1 MVRINFNLSSLN
13 EVQRN
18 AVTRTEGPVLILA
31 GAGSGKTRTL
41 IYRLAWLLFEKNVN
55 PEQILAVTFTNKA
68 ASEMRNRIEQ
78 IAGGTVRNLWLGTF
92 HSIFARLLRRECT
105 HLGYEPNFSIY
116 DTDDSSRALKKVL
129 SSHGIPQQLNREKI
143 ILNKIS
149 RAKNKFIK
157 PNQINTA
164 DLDLIDQDLP
174 QIYQQYEIH
183 LKKNNAMDFDDLLIK
198 PLDLFFQHPDVLE
211 KYTTQFKY
219 ILVDEYQDTNHAQ
232 YLLVKNLTGKHHNI
246 CVVGDEDQSI
256 YGWRGADIQNILSFN
271 RDFPEAAVFKLE
283 ENYRSTRI
291 ILSAA
296 NALVNNNT
304 DRLGKTMF
312 SNRSEGEKISF
323 TASPDPDQEAQK
335 IIEMIHDEIF
345 SKKRSFKDIAILYR
359 TNAQSRAL
367 EDAMRR
373 NNINYTVIG
382 NLKFYDRKE
391 IKDLV
396 SYLRLVVNPAD
407 SVALKRIINFPLRG
421 VGETTVS
428 KIEKFSEMEGIT
440 LFDGLIRVREISTIS
455 ETMGQKV
462 IGFHEL
468 ISKFVD
474 LQNKISAGELVRTL
488 AAECGLMHHYKTE
501 YDQYESENRVANL
514 QEFMDSI
521 DDFSEAQEA
530 QGQEA
535 RLNVFLQQVS
545 LTTDVDSYSEDQNSV
560 TLMTLHSAKGLE
572 FPVVFVTGLEN
583 GLIPMHRPES
593 TMTELEEERRL
604 LYVGMTRAQEKL
616 HLSMAMVRRRQNK
629 FKESELSPFYLE
641 IPPKLI
647 DVRNAGGNLFSSKAE
662 HQTSRRRKAIQNYFD
677 SSNPHN
683 QEVEIY
689 WVGQFVF
696 HETFGKGKISQIEG
710 DGDKMKITVNFF
722 EFDGGIIKK
731 LIKQYANLTPIESMD

>member
-1 MVRINFNLSSLN
+1 MNFNLSSLN
-13 EVQRN
+13 DVQKK
-18 AVTRTEGPVLILA
+18 AVTTADGAVLILA

-41 IYRLAWLLFEKNVN
+41 IYRLAYLLFEKKVN
-55 PEQILAVTFTNKA
+55 PDQILAVTFTNKA

-78 IAGGTVRNLWLGTF
+78 ITGGFVKNLWLGTF
-92 HSIFARLLRRECT
+92 HSIFARILRRDCT
-105 HLGYEPNFSIY
+105 YLGYDTNFSIF

-149 RAKNKFIK
+149 RLKNKFIK
-157 PNQINTA
+157 PDQINPA
-164 DLDLIDQDLP
+164 ELDLIDQDLP
-174 QIYQQYEIH
+174 QIYKQYEIH

-198 PLDLFFQHPDVLE
+198 PLDLFYQHPDILE
-211 KYTTQFKY
+211 KYSNQFKY
-219 ILVDEYQDTNHAQ
+219 IMVDEYQDTNHAQ
-232 YLLVKNLTGKHHNI
+232 YLLVKNLTGKHKNI

-271 RDFPEAAVFKLE
+271 RDFPDAATFKLE
-283 ENYRSTRI
+283 ENYRSTQV
-291 ILSAA
+291 ILGAA
-296 NALVNNNT
+296 NALVMNNT

-312 SNRSEGEKISF
+312 SNRADGEKISF
-323 TASPDPDQEAQK
+323 TTSPDPDQEAQK
-335 IIEMIHDEIF
+335 IIELIHDEIF
-345 SKKRSFKDIAILYR
+345 SQKRSFKDIAILYR

-428 KIEKFSEMEGIT
+428 KIEKFSEMEGIS
-440 LFDGLIRVREISTIS
+440 LFAGLARVREISTIS

-474 LQNKISAGELVRTL
+474 LQNKIAAGELVRTL
-488 AAECGLMHHYKTE
+488 AAESGLMHHYKTE

-521 DDFSEAQEA
+521 DNFGETQEA
-530 QGQEA
+530 QGLEA
-535 RLNVFLQQVS
+535 RLAVFLQQVS
-545 LTTDVDSYSEDQNSV
+545 LTADVDTYNEENNSV

-572 FPVVFVTGLEN
+572 FPVVFVAGLEN
-583 GLIPMHRPES
+583 GLIPMQRPDS
-593 TMTELEEERRL
+593 TMNELEEERRL

-616 HLSMAMVRRRQNK
+616 HLSMAMMRRRQNK
-629 FKESELSPFYLE
+629 FKESEISPFYLE
-641 IPPKLI
+641 IPPKLVE
-647 DVRNAGGNLFSSKAE
+647 VRGTARNLLSSKAE
-662 HQTSRRRKAIQNYFD
+662 FQPSKRRRAIQNYFNY
-677 SSNPHN
+677 SNSHN
-683 QEVEIY
+683 QEVEFY
-689 WVGQFVF
+689 RVGQLVY
-696 HETFGKGKISQIEG
+696 HETFGKGKISQVEG
-710 DGDKMKITVNFF
+710 EGDKMKVTVHFF

-731 LIKQYANLTPIESMD
+731 LVKQYANLTPLESMD